1 MKLSILT
8 STYNRGD
15 NLIKLYNSIVDN
27 LINDI
32 FFEWIIMDD
41 GSTDNTY
48 QIISNFRNKE
58 NFEIKYFYQENR
70 GKMSSINE
78 LVEKSDGD
86 LIVECDSDDFFIK
99 DAFRIINEEYDKCK
113 NDNDLYAMCF
123 LKHDQLNIN
132 IGKNM
137 KRDKTTIFD
146 LYFKQEEDGEKAL
159 VFFSIVRKKYK
170 HKLERNEKFVTEAR
184 LYHEMDKNYYIKCIN
199 KPIMICEYQ
208 NDGYT
213 KNIEKIFRENPYGYY
228 EYFAE
233 ILGREMKN
241 VLFCKRMY
249 AIKHYILFSYLTK
262 TYNIKRIKEYKN
274 KFLYMILLFFG
285 IIKIKIS
292 HKFD

>member
-8 STYNRGD
+8 STYNRGEY
-15 NLIKLYNSIVDN
+15 LTKLYNSIVEN
-27 LINDI
+27 LINDV

-48 QIISNFRNKE
+48 QIVSKFSNTV
-58 NFEIKYFYQENR
+58 NFEIKYFYQDNR
-70 GKMSSINE
+70 GKMIAINK
-78 LVEKSDGD
+78 LVERSDGD
-86 LIVECDSDDFFIK
+86 LIVECDSDDFFMK
-99 DAFRIINEEYDKCK
+99 DAFKIIKEEYDKCK
-113 NDNDLYAMCF
+113 SSNDLYAMCF
-123 LKHDQLNIN
+123 LKLDQNNNN
-132 IGKNM
+132 IGKNT
-137 KRDKTTIFD
+137 RIDKTTIFD

-159 VFFSIVRKKYK
+159 VFFSSIRKKYK
-170 HKLERNEKFVTEAR
+170 HKLEKNEKFITEGR
-184 LYHEMDKNYYIKCIN
+184 LYHEMDKNYFIKCIN

-213 KNIEKIFRENPYGYY
+213 KNIDKFFLKNPYGYY

-274 KFLYMILLFFG
+274 KFLYIILLFFG